1 MTRMM
6 TKRQGWALYC
16 ITKKDYR
23 NEGLT
28 YDQAS
33 ELIKTLGDPNYV
45 KKSTAV
51 KDNEAVKIHQE
62 AFDAG
67 IAAMNKAEVVPM
79 VVQQHANMVDDNSPV
94 AKQWV
99 VEGGVCGFCSI
110 TFKANTKE
118 NRKFLAGLKKAG
130 LAGDDKY
137 ATGNIKWSKSYNGGF
152 GYWVSQGGQSLQRK
166 EAFGHAFANVL
177 QKHGITCYVNS
188 RMD

>member
-1 MTRMM
+1 MTKMM
-6 TKRQGWALYC
+6 TKRQGWALFC

-23 NEGLT
+23 KENLT

-33 ELIKTLGDPNYV
+33 ELIKTLGNPNYV
-45 KKSTAV
+45 KKSTNIE
-51 KDNEAVKIHQE
+51 DLEAVKIHRE
-62 AFDAG
+62 AVEAG
-67 IAAMNKAEVVPM
+67 MNALKNAEVIPM
-79 VVQQHANMVDDNSPV
+79 VVQEHVNMIDDKSPV

-130 LAGDDKY
+130 LAGEDKN
-137 ATGNIKWSKSYNGGF
+137 GNIKWSKSYNGGF